1 VASPTLVAEDQAAAH
16 QGCDLASRLGS
27 LPGAQWVAGVHAF
40 NDANADNLPDT
51 ASASFSRPAVPL
63 SLTAATCAANRSSA
77 GGPFWLLDIGVA
89 INDADVAAG
98 LSGNDMNAAS
108 TGVCAGAAC
117 TARKVGTTAAV
128 YGRLW
133 FNSAYG
139 SEMLPLAVPVL
150 AQYWTAAGWL
160 RNVNDSCSPLTQ
172 PTRQDTGNGG
182 LMFYAN
188 SARNALAPGEVVAQ
202 MGGSTAS
209 SVNLSAGDARLVLRH
224 PGSSTQGPGDGNFGY
239 VDVMGAKLSPGS
251 WLPPSANARACF
263 GACGPRSPVIYLRES
278 Y

>member
-1 VASPTLVAEDQAAAH
+1 
-16 QGCDLASRLGS
+16 
-27 LPGAQWVAGVHAF
+27 
-40 NDANADNLPDT
+40 T
-51 ASASFSRPAVPL
+51 ATASFSRPTVPL
-63 SLTAATCAANRSSA
+63 DLTAATCAANRASA

-89 INDADVAAG
+89 INDADVTAG

-108 TGVCAGAAC
+108 TGVCAGSNC
-117 TARKVGTTAAV
+117 TARKIGSTAAV
-128 YGRLW
+128 HGRLW
-133 FNSAYG
+133 LNSAYG

-150 AQYWTAAGWL
+150 AQYWSKDGWL
-160 RNVNDSCSPLTQ
+160 RNVNDSCSPVMQ

-182 LMFYAN
+182 LTFYAN
-188 SARNALAPGEVVAQ
+188 TGRNALAPGEVIAQ

-209 SVNLSAGDARLVLRH
+209 SVNLLAGDARLVLRN
-224 PGSSTQGPGDGNFGY
+224 PASSAQGPGDGNFGY
-239 VDVMGAKLSPGS
+239 VDVIGAKLTPGS